1 MADSTILRNEMIG
14 WLTRNTPIQVDLEK
28 RLSGPRAST
37 GDSSSIP
44 QIQVPPPP
52 GSKLVP
58 PPPPPPPK
66 SSSSQPDTP
75 TSISAGLQSPRLS
88 YIPVS
93 PIDAALFRDNTD
105 RRFNGGGGEGGGA
118 GGDAAAAA
126 AAAASGLG
134 IGVAV
139 ARSVSS
145 RSARSVKNNNKSSND
160 RRIST
165 SNHQKQQEKQ
175 EQEPVSPIDDDD
187 DDEDSMEEDADSK
200 RLSFVSAPSV
210 IDGDPDLVSPLSQEF
225 NHRHGSEEI
234 PVSPVSVS
242 PAESRRGSVTDR

>member
-44 QIQVPPPP
+44 QIQ
-52 GSKLVP
+52 VP

-105 RRFNGGGGEGGGA
+105 RRFNGGGGEGSGA

-145 RSARSVKNNNKSSND
+145 RSARSVKNNKSSND